1 MTAPIDSPILTKNS
15 CNMKV
20 WAIPMAISIC
30 IISFNEEENIR
41 RCLESCQWAD
51 EIIVVDSISQDR
63 TVEIARE
70 YTDKVYQRKWSGFVD
85 GKNFALSKATR
96 EWVLSLD
103 ADEEIT
109 SELRGEIQEEIGKEH
124 AKEGYTVPRI
134 SFYQGRWIR
143 HSGFYPDRQLRLF
156 KRDKGSW
163 VGKRVHERVQVNGE
177 VGQLTKNLLHYPYK
191 GTISGQVQTIDAFST
206 LLAQNLHEQGK
217 RCSPL
222 LLLLRPPFKFIEVY
236 LLRLGF
242 LDGIAGFI
250 IALSSAYAVF
260 VRYVKLREVE
270 KDLASR
276 PLPPP

>member
-1 MTAPIDSPILTKNS
+1 MTALIDSPILTKNLF
-15 CNMKV
+15 NPKV
-20 WAIPMAISIC
+20 LAIPMAISIC
-30 IISFNEEENIR
+30 IICLNEEENIR
-41 RCLESCQWAD
+41 RCLESSKWAN
-51 EIIVVDSISQDR
+51 EIIVVDSMSQDK

-70 YTDKVYQRKWSGFVD
+70 YTDKVYQRKWYGFVD
-85 GKNFALSKATR
+85 GKNFALSKATC
-96 EWVLSLD
+96 EWVVSLD

-109 SELRGEIQEEIGKEH
+109 NELRGEIQEEIGKEH

-156 KRDKGSW
+156 KRGKGSW

-177 VGQLTKNLLHYPYK
+177 VGQLTNNLLHYPYK

-217 RCSPL
+217 RYSPL
-222 LLLLRPPFKFIEVY
+222 LLLLRPPLKFIEVY

-242 LDGIAGFI
+242 LDGVAGFI

-260 VRYVKLREVE
+260 IRYVKLREVE
-270 KDLASR
+270 KDLASSS
-276 PLPPP
+276 LPPP

>member
-1 MTAPIDSPILTKNS
+1 
-15 CNMKV
+15 
-20 WAIPMAISIC
+20 MAISIC
-30 IISFNEEENIR
+30 VICFNEEKNIR
-41 RCLESCQWAD
+41 RCLESSKWAD
-51 EIIVVDSISQDR
+51 EIIVVDSMSQDK

-70 YTDKVYQRKWSGFVD
+70 YTDKLYQRIWSGFVD
-85 GKNFALSKATR
+85 GKNFALSKATC

-103 ADEEIT
+103 ADEQIPE
-109 SELRGEIQEEIGKEH
+109 ELRYEIQEEIGKKH
-124 AKEGYTVPRI
+124 AKEGYTVPRL
-134 SFYQGRWIR
+134 SFYQGRWIK

-156 KRDKGSW
+156 KRHKGSW

-177 VGQLTKNLLHYPYK
+177 VGQLTNNLLHYPYS

-217 RCSPL
+217 RYSSL
-222 LLLLRPPFKFIEVY
+222 LLLLRPPLKFIEVY

-260 VRYVKLREVE
+260 VRYAKLREME
-270 KDLASR
+270 RELRGSSL
-276 PLPPP
+276 PLS

>member
-1 MTAPIDSPILTKNS
+1 
-15 CNMKV
+15 
-20 WAIPMAISIC
+20 MAISIC
-30 IISFNEEENIR
+30 IICFNEEENIR
-41 RCLESCQWAD
+41 RCLESSKWAD
-51 EIIVVDSISQDR
+51 EIIVVDSMSQDK

-96 EWVLSLD
+96 EWVVSLD
-103 ADEEIT
+103 ADEEIPD
-109 SELRGEIQEEIGKEH
+109 ELRGEIQEEIGKKH
-124 AKEGYTVPRI
+124 PKEGYTVPRI
-134 SFYQGRWIR
+134 SFYQGRWIK

-156 KRDKGSW
+156 KRDKGAW

-177 VGQLTKNLLHYPYK
+177 VGQLTNNLLHYPYK
-191 GTISGQVQTIDAFST
+191 GTISGQIQTIDTFST

-217 RCSPL
+217 RYSPL
-222 LLLLRPPFKFIEVY
+222 LLILRPPLKFIEVY

-270 KDLASR
+270 KGLKSSS
-276 PLPPP
+276 LPSP

>member
-1 MTAPIDSPILTKNS
+1 
-15 CNMKV
+15 
-20 WAIPMAISIC
+20 MAITIC
-30 IISFNEEENIR
+30 IICFNEEENIR
-41 RCLESCQWAD
+41 RCLESSKWAD
-51 EIIVVDSISQDR
+51 EIIVLDSMSQDR

-85 GKNFALSKATR
+85 GKNFALSKATS

-109 SELRGEIQEEIGKEH
+109 DELRGEIREEIGKKH
-124 AKEGYTVPRI
+124 AKEGYTVPRL
-134 SFYQGRWIR
+134 SFYQGRWIE

-156 KRDKGSW
+156 KRSKGSW
-163 VGKRVHERVQVNGE
+163 VGKRVHERIQVNGE
-177 VGQLTKNLLHYPYK
+177 VGRLTSNLLHYPYK

-217 RCSPL
+217 RYSPL
-222 LLLLRPPFKFIEVY
+222 LLLLRPPLKFIEVY

-250 IALSSAYAVF
+250 IAMSSAYAVF
-260 VRYVKLREVE
+260 VRYVKLREIE
-270 KDLASR
+270 KGLGNRALHLS
-276 PLPPP
+276 

>member
-1 MTAPIDSPILTKNS
+1 MTALIDSPILTKNLF
-15 CNMKV
+15 NPKV
-20 WAIPMAISIC
+20 LAIPMAISIC
-30 IISFNEEENIR
+30 IICLNEEENIR
-41 RCLESCQWAD
+41 RCLESSKWAD
-51 EIIVVDSISQDR
+51 EIIVVDSISQDK

-70 YTDKVYQRKWSGFVD
+70 YTDKVYQRKWYGFVD
-85 GKNFALSKATR
+85 GKNFALSKATC
-96 EWVLSLD
+96 EWVVSLD

-109 SELRGEIQEEIGKEH
+109 NELRGEIQEEIGKEQ

-156 KRDKGSW
+156 KRGKGSW

-177 VGQLTKNLLHYPYK
+177 VGQLTNNLLHYPYK

-217 RCSPL
+217 RYSPL
-222 LLLLRPPFKFIEVY
+222 LLLLRPPLKFIEVY

-242 LDGIAGFI
+242 LDGVAGFI

-260 VRYVKLREVE
+260 IRYVKLREVE
-270 KDLASR
+270 KDLASSS
-276 PLPPP
+276 LPPP